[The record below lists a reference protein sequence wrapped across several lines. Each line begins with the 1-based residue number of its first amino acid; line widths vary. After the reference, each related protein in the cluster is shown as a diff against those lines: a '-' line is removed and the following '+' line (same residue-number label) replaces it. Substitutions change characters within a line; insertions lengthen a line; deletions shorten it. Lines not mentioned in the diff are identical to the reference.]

1 MKTFLL
7 GIVLFLPSLAIFAN
21 NNIFVNVFGLVYTIV
36 IISVMKR
43 KAWGKRIFR
52 QMYKISLLLER

>member
-1 MKTFLL
+1 MKSLIIAT
-7 GIVLFLPSLAIFAN
+7 ILFLPSLAIFAN

-43 KAWGKRIFR
+43 KVWGKRIFR
-52 QMYKISLLLER
+52 QIYKISSLLG